1 MLLLNDKIVNKI
13 ILMKGKIGEK
23 KVNQN
28 SRANLFAF
36 FLALAHVNYEH
47 HFILNFDFD

>member
-13 ILMKGKIGEK
+13 ILMKGKIGKK

-28 SRANLFAF
+28 SRT
-36 FLALAHVNYEH
+36 
-47 HFILNFDFD
+47 HFILNLPM